1 MKYLLSFECK
11 IKHTHTSYPRWWQF
25 WKNPLVSYSNV
36 WTRKVFPIT
45 YGEHLSL
52 TYPVERAHLLA
63 QVLARGT
70 AATPEIRN
78 IQVEEVIANESNG
91 CVTPNKE
98 VRK

>member
-1 MKYLLSFECK
+1 MSYKISETEYWSLLRPSD
-11 IKHTHTSYPRWWQF
+11 
-25 WKNPLVSYSNV
+25 
-36 WTRKVFPIT
+36 
-45 YGEHLSL
+45 
-52 TYPVERAHLLA
+52 RAHLLA